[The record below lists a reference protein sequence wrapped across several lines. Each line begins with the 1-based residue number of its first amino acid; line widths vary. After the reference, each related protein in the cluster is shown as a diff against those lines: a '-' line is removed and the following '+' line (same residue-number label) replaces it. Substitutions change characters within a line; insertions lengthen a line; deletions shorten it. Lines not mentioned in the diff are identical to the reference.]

1 MSRGAKP
8 RRRSGPERILIVDGY
23 NVLNVRRHLEGA
35 AALADAREKLL
46 AELQDYAGYSGQK
59 VILVFDAWQG
69 DRQTRSVE
77 EYGPVQVVFTR
88 KGEIADHYIER
99 LCDGYAED
107 VEFRRAEVRVATS
120 DALEQT
126 IVLGRGA
133 TRISSRELLLE
144 MSQARSAGTAAAVP
158 KRTGGSTVGDRIP
171 PHVLEKLRRIGK

>member
-23 NVLNVRRHLEGA
+23 NVLNARRHLEGA

-59 VILVFDAWQG
+59 VILVFD

-99 LCDGYAED
+99 LCDSYAED

-126 IVLGRGA
+126 IILGRGA